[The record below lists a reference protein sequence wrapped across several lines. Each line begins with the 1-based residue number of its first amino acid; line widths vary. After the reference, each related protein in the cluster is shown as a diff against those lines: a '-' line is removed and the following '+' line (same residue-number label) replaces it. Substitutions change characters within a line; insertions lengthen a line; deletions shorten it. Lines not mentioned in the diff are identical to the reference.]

1 MPYIRTVDREQLMMC
16 SLDSFVAPESIA
28 RVIDAFVE
36 GLELLRGGRPIPGD
50 A

>member
-36 GLELLRGGRPIPGD
+36 GLEPQK
-50 A
+50 